1 MGNIEKNNIKNHTH
15 YFSNNMINIKNSDSS
30 LLEIDKK
37 LCKKTDIHYIGYITI
52 KDTYYVNINSVNPLY
67 LIINEADWY
76 TGEKMEINT

>member
-1 MGNIEKNNIKNHTH
+1 MQKDW
-15 YFSNNMINIKNSDSS
+15 F
-30 LLEIDKK
+30 
-37 LCKKTDIHYIGYITI
+37 HYIGYITI